1 MLLYVEIFVNTL
13 VWLSRVLGLV
23 GFHLSNEVD
32 KMLWLF
38 EELELFCVDEVT
50 EFILNLNDKF
60 DNVKGIKPVV
70 AEVAIEGNRGLLGG
84 SKVVSE
90 HAQDVLLDLVIA
102 LKDKGVVLLSLDV
115 FPERDLVA
123 GLELSW
129 H

>member
-1 MLLYVEIFVNTL
+1 MLLYVEIFVDTI
-13 VWLSRVLGLV
+13 VWLSRVLSLV

-38 EELELFCVDEVT
+38 EELKLFCVNEVT

-102 LKDKGVVLLSLDV
+102 LKDKGVVLLRLDV